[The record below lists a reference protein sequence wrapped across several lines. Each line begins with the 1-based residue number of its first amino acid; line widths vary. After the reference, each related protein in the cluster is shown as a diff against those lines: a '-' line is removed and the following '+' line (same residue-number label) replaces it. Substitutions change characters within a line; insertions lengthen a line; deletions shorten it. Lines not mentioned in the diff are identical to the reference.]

1 MCEYVWWECMHVSIL
16 MLTCAWVCVCIVW
29 MYMCIHAHSHMCVYR
44 CVYGVTVHVYPHS
57 CSHACVCVVQ
67 ICVCIHVHAHM
78 CMRGC
83 VWCECTCLSM
93 FLLMCVYGATIHVYP
108 HSCSRV
114 CIYIHIH
121 AHMCL
126 HVCGSSELTD
136 NVFLD
141 ITLFIYL
148 FTDTRSLVAARTPNS
163 S

>member
-1 MCEYVWWECMHVSIL
+1 MMGMHACVYTHAHMCLSMCMYSVNVHVYPCSFSHVRIWMCVRCNCTCVSTF
-16 MLTCAWVCVCIVW
+16 MLTCVCMHGANMCVHSCSCSHVHAWVCVW
-29 MYMCIHAHSHMCVYR
+29 Y
-44 CVYGVTVHVYPHS
+44 
-57 CSHACVCVVQ
+57 
-67 ICVCIHVHAHM
+67 
-78 CMRGC
+78 
-83 VWCECTCLSM
+83 ECTCLSM

-141 ITLFIYL
+141 RTLFIYL